1 MVDDWLE
8 HTPKEVIAKN
18 FGVNI
23 SVFNTLPTSDPYIL
37 NGTFSNGTV
46 KAGSGGTLSGD
57 SSFVYHTLQHA
68 PENVPGGGGTFYKI
82 DSTIF
87 PISKTIAATFVT
99 LKPGALRELHWHP
112 NVS

>member
-23 SVFNTLPTSDPYIL
+23 SVINNLPTSDPYIL
-37 NGTFSNGTV
+37 NGTISNGTV
-46 KAGSGGTLSGD
+46 KTGSGGTLSGA
-57 SSFVYHTLQHA
+57 SSFGYHTLQHA
-68 PENVPGGGGTFYKI
+68 PENVPGNKNNNKKN
-82 DSTIF
+82 
-87 PISKTIAATFVT
+87 KTTKNPNTKTKTTTNMT

-112 NVS
+112 N